1 MTTETISRT
10 SKRTDPPG
18 TPATQRF
25 TFSQK
30 AMVMTPRVREALA
43 AASQPAGWTYL
54 LSATGTQ
61 SAPMVANIQ
70 NNDPNRG
77 AQIIV
82 YPLKPNSLNDL
93 WLFTAEGYIVSGLR
107 PMMCLTAD
115 GDNVV
120 STPVTE
126 FGDVRQLWSLSSDGT
141 IASRVDNRVLTA
153 GTPGVEG
160 YPNVGV
166 ADLESPLPPQQIWSI
181 YPDNP
186 LTRILTQEP
195 EPFPTAPAGS
205 GSAIAYAAIMSQLG
219 GPGFDLRTQ
228 YLNLAAPL
236 AAWLSTILTMP
247 RPDGVAD
254 ADWVAVQQQ
263 LGRELTAAIAVQT
276 LFANYTVC
284 HQALF
289 SSQEA
294 ILNKAIVDASIE
306 TSAKTH
312 SLFGLIVWSIIYVGL
327 ETDPGTAVVA
337 NIIQCALNVAAAAK
351 RGGVVSSNAFS
362 ADVSALW
369 NLLDEGFDEILQATA
384 VIENE
389 ILGDWG
395 RLQTTYAGIIAG
407 SQGNLAWP
415 AAMTAEIVGNSVS
428 SFQTAMLQA
437 LVPSKYQIYFLG
449 AENKS
454 VGDPPADGSCEWVHD
469 DNYFEIASAPGG
481 SDVTFPD
488 YMMKNDILPPSSVPL
503 TFFYL
508 GQGGWATP
516 RASRGNDD
524 DITLMV
530 NNQTDR
536 FIQLSVSQGTTQQGT
551 AGPIAPW
558 DSAPIT
564 WRFDD
569 PVDATLFGDVGQE
582 LARFSIGRGN
592 DDHSVFVYGQS
603 TEGGYGFSTP
613 VTYPGTSGISAS
625 CQITIFTKSA

>member
-1 MTTETISRT
+1 MTTETISRS
-10 SKRTDPPG
+10 SKRTDPPM
-18 TPATQRF
+18 TPATQPFR
-25 TFSQK
+25 FSQK
-30 AMVMTPRVREALA
+30 GMAMTPRVRQALA
-43 AASQPAGWTYL
+43 AAASHPTGWTYL

-82 YPLKPNSLNDL
+82 YPLTPNSLNEL
-93 WLFTAEGYIVSGLR
+93 WLFTAEGYIISGLR
-107 PMMCLTAD
+107 PLMCLTAD

-126 FGDVRQLWSLSSDGT
+126 FRDARQLWTLSSDGT
-141 IASRVDNRVLTA
+141 IASRVDNRVLTVGA
-153 GTPGVEG
+153 LGVEG

-166 ADLESPLPPQQIWSI
+166 ADLASPLPPEQIWSI

-205 GSAIAYAAIMSQLG
+205 GPAIAYAAILSQLG

-236 AAWLSTILTMP
+236 AAWLSAILTMP
-247 RPDGVAD
+247 CPDGVD
-254 ADWVAVQQQ
+254 NADWDAVQQQ

-294 ILNKAIVDASIE
+294 ILNKAIVDASID
-306 TSAKTH
+306 TSSKTH
-312 SLFGLIVWSIIYVGL
+312 SLFGLIVWSIISVGL
-327 ETDPGTAVVA
+327 ESDPETAVVA

-351 RGGVVSSNAFS
+351 SGGVVSSNAFS
-362 ADVSALW
+362 AEVSELW

-389 ILGDWG
+389 ILSDWG
-395 RLQTTYAGIIAG
+395 RLQATYAGIIAG

-415 AAMTAEIVGNSVS
+415 AAVTAGIVANSAS
-428 SFQTAMLQA
+428 GFQTAMLQA

-449 AENKS
+449 PENKS
-454 VGDPPADGSCEWVHD
+454 VGDPPPDGSCEWVHD
-469 DNYFEIASAPGG
+469 GNFFEIASAPGG

-488 YMMKNDILPPSSVPL
+488 YMMMNDILPPSNVPL
-503 TFFYL
+503 TFFYQ

-516 RASRGNDD
+516 TASLGNDD
-524 DITLMV
+524 DVTLMV

-536 FIQLSVSQGTTQQGT
+536 FIQLVLSQDGTQQRT
-551 AGPIAPW
+551 AGPFAPW
-558 DSAPIT
+558 DSATIA

-569 PVDATLFGDVGQE
+569 PVDATLYGDVSQV
-582 LARFSIGRGN
+582 ASFSIGRG
-592 DDHSVFVYGQS
+592 DDHSVYVYGQS
-603 TEGGYGFSTP
+603 TDGGYGLTAPVSYRGTP
-613 VTYPGTSGISAS
+613 GISAS
-625 CQITIFTKSA
+625 CQITLFSKSV